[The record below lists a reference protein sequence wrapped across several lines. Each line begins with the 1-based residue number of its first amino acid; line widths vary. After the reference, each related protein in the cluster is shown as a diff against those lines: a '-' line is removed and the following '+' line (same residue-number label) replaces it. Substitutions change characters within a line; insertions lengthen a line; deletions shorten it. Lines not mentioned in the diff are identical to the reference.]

1 MITSAAKIIPKTEDF
16 VRYEFKFPLDLRK
29 REEVESEV
37 ANTTSM
43 LWPRDRLSEVIAA
56 AATRRCAKRER
67 KAQPR

>member
-37 ANTTSM
+37 ANFMSF
-43 LWPRDRLSEVIAA
+43 DGHVHSELSNA
-56 AATRRCAKRER
+56 
-67 KAQPR
+67 